1 MHWGNKIFMQK
12 LLEEIED
19 YRKAK
24 QYKQKADKDSIC
36 GKYIIKNL
44 ANNKGFMAFLNEEYD
59 EESDK
64 EVCKKLGQCHYK
76 ERYYYFEELSNNSG
90 GNVIFFLFNPSKTCP
105 EKRDDTVNNCYKL
118 AEKNKYKSMEVIN
131 VYSTRNPVVNKTFL
145 TKEFNNEANKN
156 FIKSFLEARKN
167 NDIVIAWGYGKEK
180 DYKNLLNE
188 YTNIIKENGLKKY
201 YISLNLID
209 NVIQNLKNKK
219 MHPGNQ
225 VWSPFGGFEKIAILK
240 EENDS

>member
-1 MHWGNKIFMQK
+1 MQK
-12 LLEEIED
+12 LLKEIED

-36 GKYIIKNL
+36 DKYIIKNL

-64 EVCKKLGQCHYK
+64 EVCKKLGQCVYK
-76 ERYYYFEELSNNSG
+76 ERYYYFEELPNEEDK
-90 GNVIFFLFNPSKTCP
+90 NVIFFLFNPSKACP
-105 EKRDDTVNNCYKL
+105 EKRDDTIENCYKL
-118 AEKNKYKSMEVIN
+118 AKKNKYKSMEVIN

-145 TKEFNNEANKN
+145 TKKFDNEANKN
-156 FIKSFLEARKN
+156 FIKSFLEARKY

-188 YTNIIKENGLKKY
+188 YTTIIKDNGLKKF
-201 YISLNLID
+201 YIKID
-209 NVIQNLKNKK
+209 LTEEKKVIENLKNKK

-225 VWSPFGGFEKIAILK
+225 TWSPFGGFEKVAILA
-240 EENDS
+240 EANDS